1 VNRNKRAKL
10 RGILIKYINNIS
22 ISDMD
27 SVRTQAGMLV
37 LATSQTDEITRDIQV
52 NIGFYLEKNIYL
64 NNLYVINI
72 GRHYKSMHSI
82 DTRID

>member
-1 VNRNKRAKL
+1 MNRNKRAKL

>member
-1 VNRNKRAKL
+1 MNRNKRSKL

-37 LATSQTDEITRDIQV
+37 MATSQTDEITRGIQV
-52 NIGFYLEKNIYL
+52 NIGFYLK
-64 NNLYVINI
+64 
-72 GRHYKSMHSI
+72 KTFS
-82 DTRID
+82 